1 MSPALTESV
10 TADFD
15 QELRRFERHL
25 RARNVSPRTVQT
37 YGDAVR
43 QLRDFLAANGMPV
56 AVENIRREHIEAF
69 VLDLLARW
77 KPATAHNR
85 YRGVRAFFSYLV
97 DEEVLAR
104 HPMERMKP
112 PAIPEQPVQ
121 VLREDELKAVLATVE
136 KGRTFEDRRDYAIL
150 RVLMQTGA
158 RLAEVAGLRWLPD
171 DDEHNDVGLEQGL
184 LRVVGKG
191 RRERYLQLDEKTL
204 RALDRYLRL
213 RARHSKASEPWLWL
227 GKKGRFGESGIGH
240 MVPERARTAGIA
252 GRIGPH
258 DLRHSAAHHYL
269 AAGMAET
276 DAMRVFGWRDREM
289 LARYAASTGT
299 ERALAAQKRYSL
311 GDRL

>member
-1 MSPALTESV
+1 MGPAQAEIV
-10 TADFD
+10 VGDID

-25 RARNVSPRTVQT
+25 RARNVSARTVTT
-37 YGDAVR
+37 YGEAVR
-43 QLRDFLAANGMPV
+43 QLRDYLAAQGMPLEV
-56 AVENIRREHIEAF
+56 AHIKREHVEAF

-85 YRGVRAFFSYLV
+85 YRGVRAFFTYLLE
-97 DEEVLAR
+97 EEVIAR

-112 PAIPEQPVQ
+112 PAIPEQPVP
-121 VLREDELKAVLATVE
+121 VLREDELRALLATVE

-150 RVLMQTGA
+150 RVLVQTGA
-158 RLAEVAGLRWLPD
+158 RLAEIAGLRWQS
-171 DDEHNDVGLEQGL
+171 DDEAHSDVDLEQRL
-184 LRVVGKG
+184 LRVLGKG
-191 RRERYLQLDEKTL
+191 RRERYLQLDERTL

-213 RARHSKASEPWLWL
+213 RARHPKAAEPWLWL
-227 GKKGRFGESGIGH
+227 GKKGRYGESGIGH
-240 MVPERARTAGIA
+240 MVPERARQAGIV

-276 DAMRVFGWRDREM
+276 DAMRVFGWRDRGM

-299 ERALAAQKRYSL
+299 ERALAAQKRYAL